1 MPKRLLC
8 LLCLLPLS
16 ASAETQVNVVG
27 LFKGKAVIVVN
38 QGRPQT
44 LSVGQVS
51 AEGVKL
57 IAADSSKALLEIEG
71 RRKQLAMGQA
81 ASMASDSPA
90 PASVTLY
97 ADTAGHHFTEGQ
109 INGVSLRFLVDTGA
123 TVIAMNSGDARYAGI
138 NYRKGQPVQ
147 TQTASGVANGYRV
160 VLNTVKIGSLVLYQ
174 VDAVVLEGGSPS
186 VVVLGMSALNRL
198 QMEREGIAL
207 TLTKKY

>member
-138 NYRKGQPVQ
+138 NYRKGQSVQ